1 MDTTQMNKTQTAA
14 PQAKPQQTRPAPL
27 KGVRIVDF
35 TTVLSGPYCTYQMGL
50 LGADVIKVERPG
62 IGDNTRRGAD
72 LPGVPGLAAVFVS
85 QNGSKRSIQ
94 IDMKKPEGLALV
106 KKIIASCD
114 AMVENYTPGV
124 ADRLGIGYEAMREL
138 NPNMVYASLSG
149 YGQDGAYSRRSAY
162 DHVIQAMS
170 GITMITGTAETVPN
184 RIGPPLFDYLAGIY
198 GAFAL
203 LAALKERDRTG
214 EGQRIDIAMLDAAL
228 VAMASFSSIYLNTG
242 KQPEANGNT
251 AASGSPAANIF
262 PTKDGLLSLAANGDH
277 HVERLC
283 VALGEPN
290 LLADPRFASKAA
302 RLQHFK
308 EFGLAL
314 AERLATRSAVEWEAV
329 LSEARVPAVKVRTL
343 PEILHDPHI
352 AARGVQQS
360 MTDPM
365 SGKTVFVPTAGFK
378 WNGQVLGPQKM
389 PSRLG
394 ADTDSVLAEIG
405 LDTAA
410 IAALKAGKIV

>member
-1 MDTTQMNKTQTAA
+1 MKQKAETQSAATQTGA
-14 PQAKPQQTRPAPL
+14 QQERPAPL

-35 TTVLSGPYCTYQMGL
+35 TSVLSGPYCTYQMAL

-106 KKIIASCD
+106 KKIVASCD

-124 ADRLGIGYEAMREL
+124 ADRLGIGFEAMRAI
-138 NPNMVYASLSG
+138 NPGMVYFSLSG
-149 YGQDGAYSRRSAY
+149 YGQDGPYSQRSAY
-162 DHVIQAMS
+162 DHVIQGIS
-170 GITMITGTAETVPN
+170 GITMLTGTAETVPN

-214 EGQRIDIAMLDAAL
+214 KGQRVDIAMLDAAL

-242 KQPEANGNT
+242 KAPEANGNT

-262 PTKDGLLSLAANGDH
+262 PTKDGFLSLAANGDH
-277 HVERLC
+277 HVVRLC
-283 VALGEPN
+283 EALGEPN
-290 LLADPRFASKAA
+290 LLADPRFISKAS
-302 RLQHFK
+302 RLEHF
-308 EFGLAL
+308 EAFGAAL
-314 AERLATRSAVEWEAV
+314 AERLMTRSAADWEAV

-352 AARGVQQS
+352 AARGVQQQ
-360 MTDPM
+360 MTDPV

-378 WNGQVLGPQKM
+378 WNGHTLGPERM

-394 ADTDSVLAEIG
+394 ADTDEVLGELGFGAAEIAG
-405 LDTAA
+405 L
-410 IAALKAGKIV
+410 KQRCIV